1 MILITGGLGYLG
13 GRIANHLIKANK
25 TILLGTKNSEYNLP
39 NELINSEVIQLNLLK
54 TSDIEF
60 ACEGITS
67 IIHLA
72 ALNFQESQKNPTK
85 ASEVN
90 NEGTYRL
97 LQSAVQSGVK
107 QFVYFSTA
115 HVYGSPQKGDIDEST
130 TPKPLKP
137 YSMTHLEAE
146 EHVLRFHSENSIN
159 GIVLRLSNAIGK
171 PMDKDVNCWMLAV
184 NAFCKQ
190 AIVNREIILNGDP
203 NQQRDFIPISHIENL
218 IDNLLDNSKVNY
230 YGTIMN
236 VGSERSLS
244 ILDLAKII
252 CERCDLLFGFKPE
265 LIINEKYHQKRNKE
279 LNYNCKNYKNLN
291 IPSDRTLEDEID
303 ELLRFC
309 KESFSSLS

>member
-13 GRIANHLIKANK
+13 GRIANYLVQTKNIP
-25 TILLGTKNSEYNLP
+25 IVLGTKNQDYKLP
-39 NELINSEVIQLNLLK
+39 YELRNCEVIQLDLLK
-54 TSDIEF
+54 TSDIEL

-72 ALNFQESQKNPTK
+72 AINFQESQKNPRK
-85 ASEVN
+85 ASAVN
-90 NEGTYRL
+90 NEGTYKL
-97 LQSAVQSGVK
+97 LQSAVKSGVK

-115 HVYGSPQKGDIDEST
+115 HVYGSPLEGDIDESS
-130 TPKPLKP
+130 TPKPVNP

-171 PMDKDVNCWMLAV
+171 PMDKDVNCWMLVA
-184 NAFCKQ
+184 NAYCKQ

-203 NQQRDFIPISHIENL
+203 NQQRDFISISHIETLVN
-218 IDNLLDNSKVNY
+218 NLLDNSQLSY
-230 YGTIMN
+230 YGAIMN

-252 CERCDLLFGFKPE
+252 CERCNLLFGFKPE
-265 LIINEKYHQKRNKE
+265 ITINEKEHQKRNKE
-279 LNYNCKNYKNLN
+279 LNYNCRSYKNLN
-291 IPSDRTLEDEID
+291 LASDRTLEDEID
-303 ELLRFC
+303 ELLKFC
-309 KESFSSLS
+309 GEIF